1 MGKEIKINMKPSRKY
16 DGMKYRVKEML
27 HSLQTDADKRKSL
40 MAVYDDI
47 KTFQDCIDVMAEN
60 IWLCFVD
67 EEFYRYHPSMVVLG
81 FAWYY
86 GLKEGI
92 IPKDWP
98 YDQVV
103 YLIRRKVIFRLVEV
117 QESFK

>member
-1 MGKEIKINMKPSRKY
+1 MGKEIKINVRPSRKY
-16 DGMKYRVKEML
+16 DGMKYRVRKMVGE
-27 HSLQTDADKRKSL
+27 LQKDADYRKSM

-47 KTFQDCIDVMAEN
+47 KCFQDCIDVLTEN
-60 IWLCFVD
+60 LWLSFVIED
-67 EEFYRYHPSMVVLG
+67 IYTLRPELVVIG

-86 GLKEGI
+86 GLKEGV

-98 YDQVV
+98 YDQVI

-117 QESFK
+117 QEKF

>member
-1 MGKEIKINMKPSRKY
+1 MSKDIKINMKPSRKY
-16 DGMKYRVKEML
+16 DGMKYRVRKMVGE
-27 HSLQTDADKRKSL
+27 LQKDVDYRKSM

-47 KTFQDCIDVMAEN
+47 KCFQDCIDVLTEN
-60 IWLCFVD
+60 VWLSFVIED
-67 EEFYRYHPSMVVLG
+67 IYNLRPELVVIG

-86 GLKEGI
+86 GLKEGV

-98 YDQVV
+98 YDQVI

-117 QESFK
+117 QEKF